1 MNCTRDDKDD
11 VNSSP
16 KKEQTQL
23 SDERKKQN
31 EHMRA
36 RMSITAKA

>member
-1 MNCTRDDKDD
+1 MRDDKDD

-23 SDERKKQN
+23 SGERKKQK
-31 EHMRA
+31 EHILA
-36 RMSITAKA
+36 HMSITTKA